1 MTLLRFH
8 RANVQ
13 IRSPCDPLVS
23 KHASFPLDTWNLTAG
38 GSSSLTTGSGP
49 SVPTLPFSSSESD
62 DEDDDDDDDDDD
74 DEDVRFAFL
83 FDSLS
88 SPSFSCSCSLLSLS
102 DSAVK
107 LL

>member
-1 MTLLRFH
+1 M
-8 RANVQ
+8 
-13 IRSPCDPLVS
+13 VS

-74 DEDVRFAFL
+74 DEDVRFASL